1 MIPGTAFE
9 QERHLVNLFDR
20 GSCAGAIAPAI
31 SLLWLAAATLHA
43 ESRLQIV
50 APENGVVLGAG
61 GALTVTIKAPPS
73 AFQSVSVAGD
83 GPFALSTGLS
93 APPYEY
99 SYPIPADI
107 ASGRYRLKAVGATA
121 SGETVCSDPIEVDIE
136 RAGKPKK
143 LQSEWQSVTLAE
155 QEDTPLQ
162 VWGVFA
168 DGSKIDVTRST
179 RATYTSDRPTV
190 AAVTSEGGV
199 SGVAAGKARITVKY
213 DDKIVV
219 VPVVVTPNPAAAA
232 KEARR

>member
-1 MIPGTAFE
+1 MAAMA
-9 QERHLVNLFDR
+9 V
-20 GSCAGAIAPAI
+20 
-31 SLLWLAAATLHA
+31 LWLAAAPLYA
-43 ESRLQIV
+43 DSRLQ
-50 APENGVVLGAG
+50 VVLPESGMVVSAG
-61 GALTVTIKAPPS
+61 GELIVSVEAAPS
-73 AFQSVSVAGD
+73 AFQSMSIVGD
-83 GPFALSTGLS
+83 GPFALSTGLT

-99 SYPIPADI
+99 SYPIPADL
-107 ASGRYRLKAVGATA
+107 APGRYRLKAAGATA
-121 SGETVCSDPIEVDIE
+121 SGETVYSDPIEVDIE
-136 RAGKPKK
+136 RGDKPKK
-143 LQSEWQSVTLAE
+143 LESEWQSVTLAE

-190 AAVTSEGGV
+190 AAVTTEGGV

-213 DDKIVV
+213 DDKTVV